1 MAGNYRSGR
10 KPKTDA
16 LRVLEGGKAKGVL
29 PEPSIPPKPDHISAD
44 PLAEKY
50 WDDYAARLAR
60 NGVLQEDYGQLLALV
75 SHLSA
80 AYERALK
87 QFAEANYKAFM
98 AQREGSKVTVVEL
111 PFNRRLESMGLSIVK
126 MLGEFGLTPVMAA
139 KLAKPKQEGPSRW
152 ERLTQR
158 RG

>member
-16 LRVLEGGKAKGVL
+16 MRVLEGGKARGPL
-29 PEPSIPPKPDHISAD
+29 PTASMPPMPDHIASD
-44 PLAEKY
+44 PLATKY
-50 WDDYAARLAR
+50 WEDYGGKLLR
-60 NGVLQEDYGQLLALV
+60 NGVLQEDHGQLLAIV

-80 AYERALK
+80 TYERALK
-87 QFAEANYKAFM
+87 QFAEAQYRTFM

-111 PFNRRLESMGLSIVK
+111 PFAKRLESMGTTIVR

-152 ERLTQR
+152 ELLTQR